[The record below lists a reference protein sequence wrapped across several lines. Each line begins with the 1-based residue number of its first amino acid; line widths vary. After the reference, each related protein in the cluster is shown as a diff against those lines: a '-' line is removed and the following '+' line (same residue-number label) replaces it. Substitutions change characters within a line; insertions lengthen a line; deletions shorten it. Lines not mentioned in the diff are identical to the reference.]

1 MSDCIHPEN
10 TVLVAYRKG
19 CRCDRCRS
27 GYAEAHRVYSRRYVE
42 RHAGRRKAS
51 VRAWQDANQERHR
64 RNRRATEAARR
75 ARKRDTHLSPEDAA
89 LVTMIYRL
97 CPDGYEVDHICPLA
111 RGGKHCP
118 GNLQYLKSEENARK
132 GARIEYRPRRGTV
145 IDWRDVVGKF
155 KKVEVLYGLS

>member
-42 RHAGRRKAS
+42 RHAARRKAS

-64 RNRRATEAARR
+64 RNRRASQAKRR
-75 ARKRDTHLSPEDAA
+75 AAVRGSTAEKAVAA
-89 LVTMIYRL
+89 LIAAIYRA
-97 CPDGYEVDHICPLA
+97 CPPGYEVDHVLPLS
-111 RGGKHCP
+111 RGGRHCP
-118 GNLQYLKSEENARK
+118 SNLQYLTREENMRK
-132 GARIEYRPRRGTV
+132 GARVGHVPPPGTV
-145 IDWRDVVGKF
+145 IDWRSVVGK
-155 KKVEVLYGLS
+155 